1 MNYGGTFTQYCN
13 DLVNLYKKREGLG
26 GDEARRLV
34 LDMIDDVKESFEE
47 GVSPQCFYEGEE

>member
-1 MNYGGTFTQYCN
+1 MNYGGTLTQYCN

-47 GVSPQCFYEGEE
+47 GVSPQEFYNS